1 MTEDRDEVKRIVFLL
16 LLHGAI
22 AAVFGCAQV
31 RDEDITRPWAEP
43 QPWER
48 NVGMPPLFEAAFP
61 SE

>member
-1 MTEDRDEVKRIVFLL
+1 L